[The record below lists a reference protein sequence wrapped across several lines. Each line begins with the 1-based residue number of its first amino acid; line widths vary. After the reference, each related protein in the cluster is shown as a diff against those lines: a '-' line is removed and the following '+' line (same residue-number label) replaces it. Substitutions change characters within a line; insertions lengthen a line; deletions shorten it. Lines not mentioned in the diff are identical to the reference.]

1 MKLFELLSAI
11 SFPTSGK
18 AEIRIVSKDGERL
31 RSYDLSY
38 DSFDKPPYITS
49 YHSCDVLD
57 ITPITT
63 IINPPVEELGAPMP
77 YFILQ
82 IRIDEQSAVK
92 GNDAALQ
99 LGITPDMARLYKEVL
114 AKNGIRM
121 QTVVAIEEL
130 SELLKE
136 LTKFLRGN
144 RSYDRNQNIAEEIA
158 DVIIMC
164 QQLTLFIPK
173 ITPELVLDLQVFKLN
188 RLVARLKDPSCT

>member
-1 MKLFELLSAI
+1 
-11 SFPTSGK
+11 
-18 AEIRIVSKDGERL
+18 
-31 RSYDLSY
+31 
-38 DSFDKPPYITS
+38 
-49 YHSCDVLD
+49 
-57 ITPITT
+57 
-63 IINPPVEELGAPMP
+63 
-77 YFILQ
+77 
-82 IRIDEQSAVK
+82 
-92 GNDAALQ
+92 
-99 LGITPDMARLYKEVL
+99 MARLYKEVL

-173 ITPELVLDLQVFKLN
+173 ITPELVLDHQVFKLN
-188 RLVARLKDPSCT
+188 RLVARLKDKSCT